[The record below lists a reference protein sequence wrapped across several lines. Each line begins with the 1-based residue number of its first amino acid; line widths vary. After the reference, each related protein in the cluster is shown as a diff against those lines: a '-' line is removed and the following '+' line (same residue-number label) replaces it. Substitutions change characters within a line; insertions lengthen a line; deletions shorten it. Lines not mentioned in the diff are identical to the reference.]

1 MNHLISNPILNIL
14 LPMEYWNP
22 LPYVKAPVVYPVP
35 FEFDGNAED
44 FLEKQQNEYHNNNQ
58 NNGEND
64 DVQNIYLKKKSGK
77 SFGLEI
83 VSIA

>member
-44 FLEKQQNEYHNNNQ
+44 FLEKQQNDNDNDNQ
-58 NNGEND
+58 NDGEND
-64 DVQNIYLKKKSGK
+64 DVQNIY
-77 SFGLEI
+77 
-83 VSIA
+83 